1 MTVVT
6 TSWDDGHPLDL
17 RVAEILDG
25 YGFRGTFYVP
35 RRNREGRSVVS
46 RRELA
51 MLGAR
56 FEVGGHSFDHV
67 RLTELSTSE
76 ASRQIHAI
84 KAALEDELGRAIA
97 GFCYPGGA
105 HDPSIREL
113 VRSAGFR
120 YARTIE
126 NLWLA
131 GATDHFQMPTTL
143 QLYPHSRMTY
153 VKNLVRSGH
162 FLARAR
168 GAEVVLRG
176 RPLGEVLRALLDR
189 ALATNGVF
197 HLWGHSWELEEHG
210 LWGEL
215 EAFLA
220 YARDRVP
227 LAQRVDNAAS
237 IAAASADSQR
247 STV

>member
-1 MTVVT
+1 MTAFT

-17 RVAEILDG
+17 RIAELLVE

-35 RRNREGRSVVS
+35 RRNREGRSVLS

-51 MLGAR
+51 LLGSQ
-56 FEVGGHSFDHV
+56 FEIGGHSYDHV
-67 RLTELSTSE
+67 RLTELPRE
-76 ASRQIHAI
+76 QAADQVHKI
-84 KAALEDELGRAIA
+84 KAALEDELGRAID

-105 HDPSIREL
+105 HDAAIREI
-113 VRSAGFR
+113 VRAAGFR

-131 GATDHFQMPTTL
+131 GPADPFQLPTTL
-143 QLYPHSRMTY
+143 QLYPHSRVTY
-153 VKNLVRSGH
+153 AKNLARGRH
-162 FLARAR
+162 LLARAR

-176 RPLGEVLRALLDR
+176 GPLGDVLRALLDR
-189 ALATNGVF
+189 ALVTDGVF

-227 LAQRVDNAAS
+227 RAQRVDNAAL
-237 IAAASADSQR
+237 IAATNADSQR

>member
-1 MTVVT
+1 MTAFT

-17 RVAEILDG
+17 RIAELLTS

-35 RRNREGRSVVS
+35 RRNREGRSVLS

-51 MLGAR
+51 LLGAQ
-56 FEVGGHSFDHV
+56 FEIGGHSYDHV
-67 RLTELSTSE
+67 RLTELPPDE
-76 ASRQIHAI
+76 AAHQVHAI
-84 KAALEDELGRAIA
+84 KAALEDELGRPIA
-97 GFCYPGGA
+97 GFCYPRGA
-105 HDPSIREL
+105 HDAAVRQL
-113 VRSAGFR
+113 VRAAGFR

-131 GATDHFQMPTTL
+131 GPTDPFQLPTTL
-143 QLYPHSRMTY
+143 QLYPHSRVTY
-153 VKNLVRSGH
+153 VKNLARGGH
-162 FLARAR
+162 LFARAR
-168 GAEVVLRG
+168 SAEVVLRG

-189 ALATNGVF
+189 ALVANGVF
-197 HLWGHSWELEEHG
+197 HLWGHAWELEEHG

-227 LAQRVDNAAS
+227 HAQRVDNAAL
-237 IAAASADSQR
+237 IAAMNADSQR
-247 STV
+247 SRV

>member
-1 MTVVT
+1 MTLVT

-17 RVAEILDG
+17 RVAELLAK

-35 RRNREGRSVVS
+35 RRNREGRSVLS

-51 MLGAR
+51 LLGSG
-56 FEVGGHSFDHV
+56 FEIGGHSFDHI
-67 RLTELSTSE
+67 RLTSVPPDE
-76 ASRQIHAI
+76 AARQVRAI
-84 KAALEDELGRAIA
+84 KDAVENELGRSIA

-105 HDPSIREL
+105 HDAAIRAL
-113 VRSAGFR
+113 VRAHGFR

-131 GATDHFQMPTTL
+131 PARDPFQLPTTL
-143 QLYPHSRMTY
+143 QLYRHPRSTY
-153 VKNLVRSGH
+153 LKNLARGRH
-162 FLARAR
+162 FLTRAPGAR
-168 GAEVVLRG
+168 VVLRG
-176 RPLGEVLRALLDR
+176 HALGDVLRVLLDR
-189 ALATNGVF
+189 AVAAGGVF
-197 HLWGHSWELEEHG
+197 HLWGHSWELEEHD

-215 EAFLA
+215 ESFLA

-227 LAQRVDNAAS
+227 PAQRVDNAAS
-237 IAAASADSQR
+237 IAAPSEASQR